1 MMKVKALV
9 LLAVLNASSG
19 LQTVD
24 PRQRDI
30 ALRLSSSIA
39 DTLPASTKPVT
50 GSAASAS
57 AAAAVAVEDA
67 TSTSTTEAPAV
78 EEKDVSTPYKQ
89 QYKQTY
95 VNPMIEGI
103 VDTLTNGEYKQ
114 KIQDLDDE
122 VTSLKSE
129 IQTMKNEMSETNK
142 WHALQIKYK
151 EEHIDALEQL
161 KAHSEQMMQQEL
173 SEKQEYIEQLEEDR
187 KHLRTLGRLAV
198 GVVKERITTFMD

>member
-1 MMKVKALV
+1 MMKVKTLV
-9 LLAVLNASSG
+9 LLAVLNAASG

-50 GSAASAS
+50 GSAS
-57 AAAAVAVEDA
+57 AAAATAVVVEDA
-67 TSTSTTEAPAV
+67 TSTSTTEAPAA
-78 EEKDVSTPYKQ
+78 EEDVSTPYKQ